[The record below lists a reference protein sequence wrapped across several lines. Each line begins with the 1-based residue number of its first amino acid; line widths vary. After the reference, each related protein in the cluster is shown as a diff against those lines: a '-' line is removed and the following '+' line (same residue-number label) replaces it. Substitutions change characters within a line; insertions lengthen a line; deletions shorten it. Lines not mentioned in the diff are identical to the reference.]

1 MRILKG
7 NKAEGKAMTP
17 ILKIFREEIFHK
29 LAQCLLRVSQ
39 KNKAIKLPFE
49 NFILNSGIYP
59 PCNLF
64 YFIYFFFYRTYVRER

>member
-39 KNKAIKLPFE
+39 KKQSYKITF
-49 NFILNSGIYP
+49 
-59 PCNLF
+59 
-64 YFIYFFFYRTYVRER
+64 